1 MFEWVKRAVGLC
13 VVACVSTLLS
23 GPVEAQTS
31 IPAPPVFTAL
41 DANGVDLSTGTF
53 NVGQLSAAIG
63 PAQGG
68 LAYVY
73 GGPTG
78 RSALVGTVNSKAGTI
93 MGNSVTFYTVS
104 IGGSSAMFVQGPG
117 STIMTQFMGSSA
129 QTLVYNTTT
138 GLYTH
143 TAPDG
148 TVAVFSAALAGTLPN
163 AANAGNIISLTRP
176 SGETLTYAYKACG
189 TGCQRLQSV
198 SNNRGYMIK
207 YEYSAG
213 STLSKV
219 TALNAAIDACDP
231 TADSCAF
238 SRTWPSLTF
247 APATDGSSLT
257 VTDALSRATTY
268 GLTDGKITSVQ
279 RPGVNTVA
287 IAYNTGGRVQS
298 VSNGVGTWTYAYTD
312 YTSTRSTTVTDP
324 LGHTRTVETSLSLGR
339 ATANIDGL
347 GAITR
352 YTLDSNNGRLL
363 RVAQPEGNYTDYGY
377 DSRGNLTGV
386 TQVAKSGSGLAN
398 IVTTASYDAT
408 CANPKTCNKP
418 NSVTDE
424 RGAVTSY
431 TYDATHG
438 GVLTVT
444 SPVPT
449 SGAVQPQSRISY
461 TPLYAWYKNSAGTI
475 VQAAG
480 PIYLPTAT
488 SQCAATASCAGAA
501 DEVKTATGYQAG
513 SSGVASNLLPLT
525 VTSGAGDGSLSA
537 TTAMTYDQYGNLET
551 VNGPLAGS
559 ADTTRTYYDAMRQV
573 VGVIG
578 PDPDGTGALLYR
590 ASRTTY
596 SLNGQVTSVEIG
608 TATGQAEGSMASFVA
623 LDQTVTS
630 YDAVGR
636 TSQTSSVAGGAT
648 QAVTQYAYDTAN
660 RLTCTAVRMNA
671 AAFGSLP
678 TSACTLGAAGSDG
691 ADRITY
697 TAYDNA
703 DRVTQVTSG
712 YGTSAPRV
720 EQAVTY
726 TTNGQHATEADGK
739 SNLTTH
745 EYDGFDRLVKTRYPT
760 ASSGSTSSTSDYEQY
775 GYDAAGNVL
784 SDRRRDGQVVTFTY
798 DALNRM
804 TAKSLPSTTYV
815 YDNLGRQT
823 SATSGDQTITDA
835 YDGLGRQTS
844 ELGVYGTFGFQ
855 YDLAGN
861 RTRITWP
868 DNFYITYDYDAAGQ
882 MKGLGENGGGYA
894 IVFAYDDLGRMKTVS
909 RGIPATTYYDY
920 DAASRLSYLSQ
931 DLTGTAQ
938 DQTWTFAYSAASQI
952 RTKTSSNSAYDWA
965 ATTAARSYASN
976 GLNQMTA
983 SGALTLGYDGR
994 GNLSSDGVASFGYDA
1009 DNNLTSTS
1017 AGAALRY
1024 DPLGRLMEVRTSSTA
1039 ATWFRYAGDELLA
1052 EYDSTTAGNGTLLR
1066 RYVPGPGVDEPL
1078 IWYEG
1083 AGTSNRRWLLADAQG
1098 SVVAA
1103 VNDSG
1108 AALAI
1113 NTYDE
1118 YGVPASGNLGR
1129 FQYTGQAWIPELGLY
1144 HYKARAYSPTL
1155 GRFLQT
1161 DPIGYDDGMNWYAY
1175 VGNDP
1180 VNATDPSGLGGCDT
1194 IPSRPDLP
1202 GSSACP
1208 SSCPPGAA
1216 CLTGNSAE
1224 DFRRSFINFNN
1235 GILDFEA
1242 GVGDWSKAAA
1252 EELFWGCLEGGCE
1265 LGNLTAL
1272 GSKTLTLAKEAA
1284 VAGREAV
1291 LAKRLAI
1298 LCHCFEAGT
1307 LVATA
1312 QGARPIEDIRVG
1324 DLVLSRSDA
1333 TGETAFKRVTALVP
1347 GDHREIWDV
1356 TIGFKDGRRARR
1368 ETIHTTEEH
1377 PFRSVAGSWTPAARL
1392 AVGSK
1397 IVTASGAAT
1406 VISVIRTHR
1415 VVPTYNFEIA
1425 EFHTYFVGSD
1435 QIWVHNACDRF
1446 FRGAL
1451 RREILKLGSK
1461 CAYCEKAA
1469 TQVDHVKSF
1478 KAGGSTTIG
1487 NGVPACASC
1496 NASKGAKNVADWLL
1510 SRFGG

>member
-1 MFEWVKRAVGLC
+1 MFEWMKRAMGLC
-13 VVACVSTLLS
+13 VVACVATLLS

-31 IPAPPVFTAL
+31 IPAPPVFTAI

-53 NVGQLSAAIG
+53 NVPQLSAAIG

-73 GGPTG
+73 GGPGGG
-78 RSALVGTVNSKAGTI
+78 RGLAGTVNSKPGTI
-93 MGNSVTFYTVS
+93 MGNNVTFYTVS
-104 IGGSSAMFVQGPG
+104 IGGSSAMFVQGSG
-117 STIMTQFMGSSA
+117 STIMGQFMGSSA
-129 QTLVYNTTT
+129 QTLTYNSTT

-148 TVAVFSAALAGTLPN
+148 TVAVFSSALAASSPN
-163 AANAGNIISLTRP
+163 AANAANIISLTRP
-176 SGETLTYAYKACG
+176 SGETLTYVYKACG
-189 TGCQRLQSV
+189 TGCQRVQSV
-198 SNNRGYMIK
+198 WNNRGYMLK
-207 YEYSAG
+207 YEYDATSVI
-213 STLSKV
+213 SKV
-219 TALNAAIDACDP
+219 TALNTAIDACDP
-231 TADSCAF
+231 AADSCTF

-247 APATDGSSLT
+247 VRATDGSSLT
-257 VTDALSRATTY
+257 ITDALSRTTTY
-268 GLTDGKITSVQ
+268 GMAGGKVTSIQ
-279 RPGVNTVA
+279 RPGVNAGAV
-287 IAYNTGGRVQS
+287 AYNTAGRVQS

-312 YTSTRSTTVTDP
+312 YTTTRETTVTDP
-324 LGHTRTVETSLSLGR
+324 LGHTRIVDTSLSLGR
-339 ATANIDGL
+339 VTGNVDGL
-347 GAITR
+347 GAITS
-352 YTLDSNNGRLL
+352 YTLDNNNGRLL
-363 RVAQPEGNYTDYGY
+363 RVTQPEGNYTDYSY
-377 DSRGNLTGV
+377 DSRGNLTGA
-386 TQVAKSGSGLAN
+386 TQVAKSGSGLTN

-408 CANPKTCNKP
+408 CTNPKTCNKP

-424 RGAVTSY
+424 RGNVTSY

-444 SPVPT
+444 SPAPT
-449 SGAVQPQSRISY
+449 SGAVQPQTRTSY
-461 TPLYAWYKNSAGTI
+461 APLYAWYKNSAGTL
-475 VQAAG
+475 VQAAS

-488 SQCAATASCAGAA
+488 SQCAAAASCAGAA
-501 DEVKTATGYQAG
+501 DEVKTTISYQTGSA
-513 SSGVASNLLPLT
+513 SLASNLLPLT

-573 VGVIG
+573 VGVIE
-578 PDPDGTGALLYR
+578 PDPDGAGALLYR

-596 SLNGQVTSVEIG
+596 NLNGQVTSVETG
-608 TATGQAEGSMASFVA
+608 TATGQAEGSMSSFVA
-623 LDQTVTS
+623 LDQAATS

-636 TSQTSSVAGGAT
+636 KSQTSQIAGGAT

-660 RLTCTAVRMNA
+660 RLTCMAVRMNA

-678 TSACTLGAAGSDG
+678 TSACTLGTAGSDG

-697 TAYDNA
+697 TTYDKA

-712 YGTSAPRV
+712 YGGSAPRV

-739 SNLTTH
+739 GNLTTH
-745 EYDGFDRLVKTRYPT
+745 EYDGFDRLAKTRYPI
-760 ASSGSTSSTSDYEQY
+760 ASSGSTSSTTDYEQY
-775 GYDAAGNVL
+775 TYDAAGNVL
-784 SDRRRDGQVVTFTY
+784 TNRRRDGQVVTFTY

-804 TAKSLPSTTYV
+804 TAKGLPSTTYV

-823 SATSGDQTITDA
+823 SATSGDQTITA
-835 YDGLGRQTS
+835 TYDTLGRQTS
-844 ELGVYGTFGFQ
+844 ELGAYGTFGFQ

-894 IVFAYDDLGRMKTVS
+894 IAFAYDNLGRMKTLS

-920 DAASRLSYLSQ
+920 DAASRLSYLSH
-931 DLTGTAQ
+931 DLAGTAQ
-938 DQTWTFAYSAASQI
+938 DQSWTFAYNAASQI
-952 RTKTSSNSAYDWA
+952 RTKTGSNSAYDWA

-994 GNLSSDGVASFGYDA
+994 GNLSSDGVTGFGYDA

-1083 AGTSNRRWLLADAQG
+1083 SGTSNRRWLLADAQG

-1129 FQYTGQAWIPELGLY
+1129 FQYTGQVWLPELGLY

-1161 DPIGYDDGMNWYAY
+1161 DPIGYGDGMNWYAY

-1180 VNATDPSGLGGCDT
+1180 VNATDPSGTQCVTTGVNCVDEVVVTATCLERNGCFTGERARQICGFSCTDQQAAFRLEYNDEYERNQWMWAPVLAPVAVVGALEAPAFIGG
-1194 IPSRPDLP
+1194 ISR
-1202 GSSACP
+1202 GGVK
-1208 SSCPPGAA
+1208 PPNVYNKKLADIVKSLYSGTKNANRV
-1216 CLTGNSAE
+1216 GN
-1224 DFRRSFINFNN
+1224 
-1235 GILDFEA
+1235 GTT
-1242 GVGDWSKAAA
+1242 AAA
-1252 EELFWGCLEGGCE
+1252 VRSEIATGVRTNGSFHATKAEQAI
-1265 LGNLTAL
+1265 TAL
-1272 GSKTLTLAKEAA
+1272 KKLIGSPQLSEWDKQ
-1284 VAGREAV
+1284 VA
-1291 LAKRLAI
+1291 
-1298 LCHCFEAGT
+1298 
-1307 LVATA
+1307 
-1312 QGARPIEDIRVG
+1312 
-1324 DLVLSRSDA
+1324 SR
-1333 TGETAFKRVTALVP
+1333 
-1347 GDHREIWDV
+1347 
-1356 TIGFKDGRRARR
+1356 
-1368 ETIHTTEEH
+1368 
-1377 PFRSVAGSWTPAARL
+1377 
-1392 AVGSK
+1392 
-1397 IVTASGAAT
+1397 
-1406 VISVIRTHR
+1406 
-1415 VVPTYNFEIA
+1415 
-1425 EFHTYFVGSD
+1425 
-1435 QIWVHNACDRF
+1435 
-1446 FRGAL
+1446 
-1451 RREILKLGSK
+1451 
-1461 CAYCEKAA
+1461 
-1469 TQVDHVKSF
+1469 
-1478 KAGGSTTIG
+1478 
-1487 NGVPACASC
+1487 
-1496 NASKGAKNVADWLL
+1496 LL
-1510 SRFGG
+1510 SDLQNAMRGF